1 MRTERRALEACH
13 ATSRV
18 PRWPLT
24 TSSSGELLMRLTAV
38 LLLTLA
44 MAITAPAC
52 SEEEAPASEAATPAE
67 GEEKPAEGEE
77 KKAEGEEKKAEGD
90 DKEAPPS
97 DEKKDEGE
105 AKTADGDAPTEP
117 AAEPV
122 KPKVSEEEC
131 KAACEHITTLTM
143 SSLPAETKEEAKA
156 KIGQALK
163 ERCPPDCL
171 KHGTPESMKCVM
183 AAKTAVD
190 LAACPK

>member
-1 MRTERRALEACH
+1 
-13 ATSRV
+13 
-18 PRWPLT
+18 
-24 TSSSGELLMRLTAV
+24 MRLTAV

-77 KKAEGEEKKAEGD
+77 KPAEGA

-105 AKTADGDAPTEP
+105 ANTAAGDAPTEP

-163 ERCPPDCL
+163 ERCPSDCL